1 MVNPIHRPQATIETH
16 KNRDRPPRDP
26 REKRW
31 KCVILP
37 LVEISGADEMED
49 RHIDARQGNQRDF
62 GDKKAIFQIF
72 ARMGNEQE
80 TAGGDGQAK
89 SAHGNRQDRTHQTA
103 DGPIDGGEAEQPQID
118 HRDRS
123 HDQTDRENVD
133 RFTMNGNSRSFS
145 RTSSASGPCSTKAI
159 RSWSKASS

>member
-1 MVNPIHRPQATIETH
+1 
-16 KNRDRPPRDP
+16 
-26 REKRW
+26 
-31 KCVILP
+31 
-37 LVEISGADEMED
+37 MED

-133 RFTMNGNSRSFS
+133 GFDERE
-145 RTSSASGPCSTKAI
+145 
-159 RSWSKASS
+159 